1 MEKQEAVKILEY
13 YEKQPYFFAKDAS
26 ALIAFRMAI
35 AELKKSIPAMP
46 EDKYVQT
53 YICPPDCGGAEFDEY
68 GLVPHCPECG
78 KRFNDFVPDFCPEC
92 GKPIIC

>member
-1 MEKQEAVKILEY
+1 MKKQEAVEILEY
-13 YEKQPYFFAKDAS
+13 YEKQPYFFSMNTS

-68 GLVPHCPECG
+68 GFVPHCPECG
-78 KRFNDFVPDFCPEC
+78 ERFDNPTPNLCPKC
-92 GKPIIC
+92 GKAIIN